1 MGAVRALLRKIL
13 ETRHYERE
21 ALAVD
26 DMPVEHIELRNH
38 FPASDR
44 TRHAID
50 DK

>member
-26 DMPVEHIELRNH
+26 DMPVEHIKLRNR

-44 TRHAID
+44 TRHAIE